1 MSFIIVVC
9 KGFTNFPNVTA
20 ASRIRPLGGSRK
32 LCNLFKQRPCN
43 LKPKER
49 EEERERRE
57 EGRDKELETE
67 METERKDRK
76 REEGREGEK
85 RENTS
90 NKLG

>member
-57 EGRDKELETE
+57 EGGERQRVRDRDGDREKRQKERG
-67 METERKDRK
+67 RKGR
-76 REEGREGEK
+76 REEREH
-85 RENTS
+85 
-90 NKLG
+90 